1 MVFRFNDNETARW
14 FSERVGTADRTVTS
28 ITGEGDAACGVAV
41 EAALRRGFFVFFL
54 VVLIA
59 CQHQPMNKDWR
70 PESKRVFKSE
80 FDRLGIMDQL
90 EQTGVAFL
98 HACPTD
104 VEGACVEPDLIDSP
118 ERRNE
123 VNETKAALLQAGFSV
138 TGPTRSGGLEIVA
151 RGIQELE
158 RLVGTGLIYRISWN
172 RPYVFANHSGL

>member
-1 MVFRFNDNETARW
+1 MLKWFFLVF
-14 FSERVGTADRTVTS
+14 S
-28 ITGEGDAACGVAV
+28 
-41 EAALRRGFFVFFL
+41 L

-59 CQHQPMNKDWR
+59 CQRPPMSNDWK

-98 HACPTD
+98 YACPTD

-123 VNETKAALLQAGFSV
+123 VNETKVALLQAGFSV
-138 TGPTRSGGLEIVA
+138 TGPTRSGGLEIVV
-151 RGIQELE
+151 RGAQELE
-158 RLVGTGLIYRISWN
+158 HLIGSGLIYRISWN
-172 RPYVFANHSGL
+172 RPYVFANHSRL